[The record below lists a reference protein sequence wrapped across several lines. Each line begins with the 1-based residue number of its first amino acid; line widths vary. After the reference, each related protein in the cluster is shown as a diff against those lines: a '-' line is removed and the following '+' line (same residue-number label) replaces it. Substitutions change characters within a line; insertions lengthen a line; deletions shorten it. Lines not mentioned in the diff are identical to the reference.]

1 MNQRSSYDSYRGVFR
16 TCGIRNILDRIIYND
31 NYDKIDKSLT
41 DCNVGCRKKR
51 NIRDN
56 LFVLNAVVNNVKQGK
71 SEPIDAVVYDV
82 TKCFD
87 SLWLK
92 ECVNDLYE
100 AGLNNDK
107 LPLLFK
113 TNKDAKVAVRTPSG
127 TTDLLNISET
137 VMQGTVWGGLMCT
150 TTMDQLGKQVYKN
163 DSLIYKY
170 KGEVAV
176 PPLEMVDDIVTVSK
190 CGDTS
195 STLNETVNTFIEQK
209 KLKLNTKKCAKMH
222 IGKKCK
228 KCPNLTVH
236 GEEMQTS
243 NKEKYL
249 GDYINTLGNTRDT
262 LAARIIRGNAIFVEI
277 RSILSEI
284 PLGTRR
290 AEIGLALREAWFVNG
305 CLYNSEVWSNLA
317 AQDVQKL
324 EAIDNK
330 ILRHILGAHSK
341 VPTEFLHLETGTL
354 SISSVIAVRRMCYL
368 QTILKR
374 HKSELIR
381 RVYFAMKNKPV
392 KGDWIELVERDFE
405 SINETI
411 DEDQIENQT
420 EKEFKKKIKDK
431 VRQSAFRT
439 HLKDISPATCSTISK
454 PV

>member
-1 MNQRSSYDSYRGVFR
+1 
-16 TCGIRNILDRIIYND
+16 
-31 NYDKIDKSLT
+31 
-41 DCNVGCRKKR
+41 
-51 NIRDN
+51 
-56 LFVLNAVVNNVKQGK
+56 
-71 SEPIDAVVYDV
+71 
-82 TKCFD
+82 
-87 SLWLK
+87 
-92 ECVNDLYE
+92 
-100 AGLNNDK
+100 
-107 LPLLFK
+107 
-113 TNKDAKVAVRTPSG
+113 
-127 TTDLLNISET
+127 
-137 VMQGTVWGGLMCT
+137 
-150 TTMDQLGKQVYKN
+150 
-163 DSLIYKY
+163 
-170 KGEVAV
+170 
-176 PPLEMVDDIVTVSK
+176 
-190 CGDTS
+190 
-195 STLNETVNTFIEQK
+195 
-209 KLKLNTKKCAKMH
+209 
-222 IGKKCK
+222 
-228 KCPNLTVH
+228 
-236 GEEMQTS
+236 MQTS

-305 CLYNSEVWSNLA
+305 CLYNSEVWSNIA

-354 SISSVIAVRRMCYL
+354 SISSVIAVRQMCYL

-392 KGDWIELVERDFE
+392 KGDWIKLVERDFE

-420 EKEFKKKIKDK
+420 EKEYKKKIKDK
-431 VRQSAFRT
+431 VRQSAFRNFNEIKLN
-439 HLKDISPATCSTISK
+439 HSK
-454 PV
+454 VKNVEYENLNKPQ